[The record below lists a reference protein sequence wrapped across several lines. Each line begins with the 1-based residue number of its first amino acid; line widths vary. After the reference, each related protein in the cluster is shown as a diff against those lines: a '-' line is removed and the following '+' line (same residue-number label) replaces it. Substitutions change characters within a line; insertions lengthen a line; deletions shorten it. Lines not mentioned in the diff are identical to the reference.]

1 MYKTVRLQP
10 EANGEVL
17 ARFRQH
23 GITVDYAPL
32 NEDDVA
38 MLGETHDLTGP
49 IELNA
54 IFLLIEM
61 EEKQKSAAKP
71 APRTPLHSLLR
82 IFAGQHL
89 RRP

>member
-32 NEDDVA
+32 NEDDIA
-38 MLGETHDLTGP
+38 MLSEMHDLTGP

-54 IFLLIEM
+54 VLLLTDM
-61 EEKQKSAAKP
+61 EEKQKSAVKP
-71 APRTPLHSLLR
+71 TSRTPLHSLLR

-89 RRP
+89 RRH